1 MISMTSNKK
10 APRVTNV
17 SATLLIVGC
26 FISVS
31 FTGCTT
37 MSRSLFFDGVDAKP
51 SPPTT
56 RVRRD
61 LLREIDELQR
71 DLEETQVALENA
83 KNIANKKITEAPV
96 PDAELAKSWS
106 ELKEILPKVRSGK
119 VDWIAAL
126 QNDVI
131 EPRVGLDPATPAQ
144 AVFDLDIQIS
154 RSQSTVLGDPKSLA
168 VTYRHGTH
176 TQWLT
181 CNNCHPAIFPLE
193 LGASNNERAPQR
205 ETITMAKIKQGEFC
219 GACHGTVA
227 FGVENACERC
237 HQGLA
242 SQADWHSSEV
252 SRNPVEQAPNWDAAI
267 KLLPVKYDIPDWT
280 QAVADKVI
288 APRGAIASDA
298 SDPGSVFEM
307 DLKLVPRNFP
317 AMEVLFPHG
326 SHTQWLT
333 CDNCHSGIF
342 KMQKGANNMSMDKI
356 LGGEFCGACHGRVAF
371 PLEECSRCHTILAG
385 GE

>member
-1 MISMTSNKK
+1 MTRMTAKKK
-10 APRVTNV
+10 AHRIDNV
-17 SATLLIVGC
+17 SVTLAIIGC
-26 FISVS
+26 LMTVT
-31 FTGCTT
+31 FTGCST
-37 MSRSLFFDGVDAKP
+37 MTRSLFFDGVETEAT
-51 SPPTT
+51 PPTT

-61 LLREIDELQR
+61 LLREIDELQNK
-71 DLEETQVALENA
+71 LAETQVALENA
-83 KNIANKKITEAPV
+83 KINANKKASEAPV
-96 PDAELAKSWS
+96 PTAELAGTWP
-106 ELKEILPKVRSGK
+106 ELKKLLPKAGSGE

-126 QNDVI
+126 QTDVI
-131 EPRVGLDPATPAQ
+131 EPRVGLDPGSPAQ
-144 AVFDLDIQIS
+144 AVFDLDVKIS
-154 RSQSTVLGDPKSLA
+154 RSQSSALGDPQSLA

-193 LGASNNERAPQR
+193 FGVSNRGTAAQR
-205 ETITMAKIKQGEFC
+205 EPITMEKIKQGEFC
-219 GACHGTVA
+219 GACHGKVA
-227 FGVENACERC
+227 FAVENACERC

-242 SQADWHSSEV
+242 SQADWRSSEV
-252 SRNPVEQAPNWDAAI
+252 SRNPVEQAPNWDAAV
-267 KLLPVKYDIPDWT
+267 KLLPMKFDMPDWT
-280 QAVADKVI
+280 QAVTDKVI
-288 APRGAIASDA
+288 TPRGAIASDE

-317 AMEVLFPHG
+317 SMEVHFPHG